1 MYRMVRRDD
10 PRSDEELLAATA
22 ADPEA
27 FAAFYRRHLRPV
39 LAYHLHRTGRRDLAA
54 DLAAET
60 FAAAL
65 ESLPRYE
72 PREGRALGWLYAIAA
87 NKLADS
93 ARRGAVAAASRRAL
107 GLAPVALTDDDLD
120 HADELL
126 DAERMA
132 GDLHALLADLPG
144 EQRDA
149 VLARVVDERDYT
161 ELAADWS
168 CSEAVVRKRVS
179 RGLDALRRRLG
190 ATA

>member
-1 MYRMVRRDD
+1 MVRREES
-10 PRSDEELLAATA
+10 RSDEELLAATA

-72 PREGRALGWLYAIAA
+72 ALDGRARGWLYAIAA

-93 ARRGAVAAASRRAL
+93 ARRGAVADRSRRAL
-107 GLAPVALTDDDLD
+107 RLPPLVLTDDDLD
-120 HADELL
+120 RAEELL
-126 DAERMA
+126 DAERMS
-132 GDLHALLADLPG
+132 GELHALLADLPA
-144 EQRDA
+144 EQREA
-149 VLARVVDERDYT
+149 LLARIVEERDYRDIAG
-161 ELAADWS
+161 EWR